1 MPFKCFCANPD
12 RARRQHTETTHNYR
26 DNFARDRDRIL
37 YSKEFRRL
45 SGKTQV
51 FVAGYD
57 DHFRTRLTHT
67 LEVAQIAKTVALSLG
82 LNTKLCEAI
91 ALGHDVGH
99 TPFGHIGERTLN
111 LFMNG
116 CDMFKDFNID
126 LPQDQLGFKHN
137 WQGLRVVTTL
147 EKLNREYPGL
157 NLTDY
162 TLWGILNHSK
172 LTWDQCDY
180 WVNGKC
186 SIRHLNHTC
195 TKTNHEQQVSFYH
208 QYEDLIKSTS
218 WTFEGIIV
226 RWADEIAQRHHDIE
240 DGIEARI
247 IDKNELMEK
256 FEDTFSVYL
265 TKHHKSIIET
275 IKLENH
281 KNYAVPLI
289 SKLLIDFYV
298 SILIDSM
305 TKSLQEL
312 KEEFNI
318 TDNTIFERLKR
329 DIIKAKAIDLIAY
342 PANFLETD
350 TSMQKY
356 LRDRI
361 LNSHLAQS
369 MDGNANY
376 LLRQLIKAYL
386 TNPQQLPDE
395 TIYALYS
402 YLLSKSDWDNMKN
415 KSQPEI
421 IGILRNKLN
430 TDHSQ
435 NSSAEYKTMLLRTIC
450 DYLAGM
456 TDQYAVQRYELL
468 YGINSFGKF

>member
-1 MPFKCFCANPD
+1 M
-12 RARRQHTETTHNYR
+12 
-26 DNFARDRDRIL
+26 
-37 YSKEFRRL
+37 
-45 SGKTQV
+45 
-51 FVAGYD
+51 
-57 DHFRTRLTHT
+57 
-67 LEVAQIAKTVALSLG
+67 
-82 LNTKLCEAI
+82 
-91 ALGHDVGH
+91 
-99 TPFGHIGERTLN
+99 
-111 LFMNG
+111 
-116 CDMFKDFNID
+116 
-126 LPQDQLGFKHN
+126 
-137 WQGLRVVTTL
+137 
-147 EKLNREYPGL
+147 
-157 NLTDY
+157 
-162 TLWGILNHSK
+162 
-172 LTWDQCDY
+172 
-180 WVNGKC
+180 
-186 SIRHLNHTC
+186 
-195 TKTNHEQQVSFYH
+195 
-208 QYEDLIKSTS
+208 
-218 WTFEGIIV
+218 
-226 RWADEIAQRHHDIE
+226 
-240 DGIEARI
+240 
-247 IDKNELMEK
+247 
-256 FEDTFSVYL
+256 
-265 TKHHKSIIET
+265 
-275 IKLENH
+275 
-281 KNYAVPLI
+281 
-289 SKLLIDFYV
+289 
-298 SILIDSM
+298 
-305 TKSLQEL
+305 
-312 KEEFNI
+312 
-318 TDNTIFERLKR
+318 KR
-329 DIIKAKAIDLIAY
+329 DIFKAKAIDIISC